1 MSHLGACLWS
11 GFLNCP
17 GAAQHGLPH
26 LTRSI
31 QLIRRD
37 WNGSEKVELK
47 ENTILL
53 KNSSQK
59 QPNNNQLLWRLFKE
73 KGNQ

>member
-1 MSHLGACLWS
+1 MGPNWS
-11 GFLNCP
+11 
-17 GAAQHGLPH
+17 
-26 LTRSI
+26 
-31 QLIRRD
+31 
-37 WNGSEKVELK
+37 GSEKVELK

-73 KGNQ
+73 KRRKSITFIASSIHLYLV

>member
-1 MSHLGACLWS
+1 MGPNWS
-11 GFLNCP
+11 
-17 GAAQHGLPH
+17 
-26 LTRSI
+26 
-31 QLIRRD
+31 
-37 WNGSEKVELK
+37 GSEKVELK